1 MCLNSDVLLGVES
14 LFLVKYS
21 EVFFPLCQCV
31 CPKLFISKVHLIL

>member
-21 EVFFPLCQCV
+21 EVFFPSMSVCV
-31 CPKLFISKVHLIL
+31 SKVVYF